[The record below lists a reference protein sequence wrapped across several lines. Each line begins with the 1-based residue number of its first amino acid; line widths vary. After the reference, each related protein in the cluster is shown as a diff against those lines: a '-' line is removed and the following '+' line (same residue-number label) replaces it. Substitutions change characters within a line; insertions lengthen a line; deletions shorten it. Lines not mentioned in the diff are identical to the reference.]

1 MLQLAVLLVLF
12 SPRCLS
18 HQNHN
23 LTRSQR
29 ALTNPQHT
37 ADLRPAGGGRA
48 IVTHRGSTT
57 GGGGARNS
65 STPRTYD
72 RRGGARNS
80 NTPRT
85 YDRRGCLRKD
95 KYVSDLMLRRTPDR
109 ALKKRTGQMATLSV
123 HCAKFAVSMQVAT
136 DWCSHGISLFLWR
149 GGRNIKNRYSA
160 FEYRYS
166 IVKMSS

>member
-12 SPRCLS
+12 SSRCLS

-37 ADLRPAGGGRA
+37 ADLRPAGGARNSNTPRTSDRAGAGGGGVRA
-48 IVTHRGSTT
+48 IVTHRGPTT
-57 GGGGARNS
+57 GGGG
-65 STPRTYD
+65 
-72 RRGGARNS
+72 GGARNS

-85 YDRRGCLRKD
+85 CDRRGCLKKD
-95 KYVSDLMLRRTPDR
+95 KYVSKYDAAPD
-109 ALKKRTGQMATLSV
+109 AGQGFEKATGRMATLSV

-136 DWCSHGISLFLWR
+136 DWCSRGISLFLWR
-149 GGRNIKNRYSA
+149 GGRNIDTVLLNIDTVS
-160 FEYRYS
+160 
-166 IVKMSS
+166 

>member
-1 MLQLAVLLVLF
+1 MLQLAVSLVLF

-29 ALTNPQHT
+29 ALIDQP
-37 ADLRPAGGGRA
+37 P
-48 IVTHRGSTT
+48 THCGPTT
-57 GGGGARNS
+57 GGGGGG
-65 STPRTYD
+65 
-72 RRGGARNS
+72 GGARNS

-85 YDRRGCLRKD
+85 YNRRGCLKKD

-109 ALKKRTGQMATLSV
+109 ALKKRTGRMATLSV

-136 DWCSHGISLFLWR
+136 DWCSRGISLFLWR
-149 GGRNIKNRYSA
+149 RGRNINNR
-160 FEYRYS
+160 
-166 IVKMSS
+166 